1 MIPPMAG
8 KFLIVTLFGVVWLQ
22 QFHRANR
29 LVGNIPYHLA
39 AYQRDQRKARF
50 YYQSMWLSIGA
61 TLLSFLALEA
71 LGGAIF
77 DSSRQREWVLSV
89 LRGLGLWGLMI
100 IAMVWSQV
108 GIRASQPN
116 SDGKSLLPQQENHKD
131 TNKT

>member
-1 MIPPMAG
+1 MVPPMAG
-8 KFLIVTLFGVVWLQ
+8 KFLIVTLFGAVWLQ
-22 QFHRANR
+22 QFYRANR
-29 LVGNIPYHLA
+29 LAGNVPYHVA
-39 AYQRDQRKARF
+39 AYQRDKRKARF
-50 YYQSMWLSIGA
+50 YYQSMWLSIGVV
-61 TLLSFLALEA
+61 LVSFLALEA

-116 SDGKSLLPQQENHKD
+116 SDGQSLLPFAENRNDKQ
-131 TNKT
+131 NK